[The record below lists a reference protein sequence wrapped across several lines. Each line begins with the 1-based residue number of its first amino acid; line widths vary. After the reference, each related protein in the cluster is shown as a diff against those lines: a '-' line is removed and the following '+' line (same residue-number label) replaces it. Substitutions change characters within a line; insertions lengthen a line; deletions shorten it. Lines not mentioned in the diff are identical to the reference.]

1 MRNFVD
7 LPSVQNVA
15 VNSHCILSCPI
26 GMTYDA
32 IFFELTNVTAA
43 TMSNFKVKAGSRT
56 IIDVSTAGVIHDL
69 NAYYNRANQAG
80 YFILWFYRPELATEQ
95 ERALTCF
102 GTMDVPSLTVEF
114 DLGATAAPAI
124 KATAIQRAG
133 QVMGLVTKVRE
144 YSATFATSGAQQI
157 DNIPRGA
164 RISAFHMR
172 KSDVSYAELEINTGT
187 GPTKIIQ
194 AKKATLEALQK
205 SSLHFPRVPQTAAYT
220 HIDLNLP
227 GTIDG
232 PMPTV
237 NLQDMRLRPTI
248 DTGGTLTTVVEYI
261 DGYNGV

>member
-1 MRNFVD
+1 MRNLVD

-15 VNSHCILSCPI
+15 PSSHCILSCPI

-56 IIDVSTAGVIHDL
+56 IIDVSNAGVLHDL
-69 NAYYNRANQAG
+69 NSYYNRANQAG
-80 YFILWFYRPELATEQ
+80 YFILWFYRPEMATEV

-102 GTMDVPSLTVEF
+102 GTMDIPSLTIEF
-114 DLGATAAPAI
+114 DLGATASPAI
-124 KATAIQRAG
+124 KATAVQRSG

-144 YSATFATSGAQQI
+144 YAATFAAAGAQQI

-164 RISAFHMR
+164 RITAFHMR

-187 GPTKIIQ
+187 GPTKIVQ
-194 AKKATLEALQK
+194 AKKATLEAQQK
-205 SSLHFPRVPQTAAYT
+205 ASLHFPRTPITATYT
-220 HIDLNLP
+220 HIDMNLL
-227 GTIDG
+227 GVIDG

-248 DTGGTLTTVVEYI
+248 DTSGTLTTVVEYI